1 MMTRYL
7 AGLLAGLLLPGAALA
22 QAPNPAPAGNSNAIT
37 APAQKTIGVPAA
49 RRHSEALIV
58 INARGAKLTG
68 QTLTLDG
75 VAPSATM
82 FASRPARGAGHMPTG
97 SLVDLWSTGSFA
109 KDPPN
114 ATVSAFAKDGSKVT
128 DAVVTLRAPK
138 LAGDKLTFDVA
149 VLEGSLG
156 DADGPASI
164 FIDTIWFSVGGDSG
178 LTYIGQSQTT
188 GGTTPAIG
196 SAHDT
201 STFTGWSNP
210 APSLRPSNSYSSG
223 PLYYGS
229 SRGME
234 SGAGA
239 PPPPD
244 YGSRPACGAPPL
256 LPCY

>member
-1 MMTRYL
+1 MTRYL
-7 AGLLAGLLLPGAALA
+7 AGLFAGLLLPGAALA
-22 QAPNPAPAGNSNAIT
+22 QAPTSATANGPNAIN

-58 INARGAKLTG
+58 LNARGAKLAN
-68 QTLTLDG
+68 QTLTLEG
-75 VAPSATM
+75 VSPSATL
-82 FASRPARGAGHMPTG
+82 FASRPARGAGHMLTG

-114 ATVSAFAKDGSKVT
+114 ATVSAFAKDGTKVT

-138 LAGDKLTFDVA
+138 LSGDKLSFDVA

-156 DADGPASI
+156 DVDGPASV
-164 FIDTIWFSVGGDSG
+164 FIDTIWFGVGGG
-178 LTYIGQSQTT
+178 NGFTYLGQSQTT

-196 SAHDT
+196 SASDT

-210 APSLRPSNSYSSG
+210 APSGPYRPSN
-223 PLYYGS
+223 PYY

-244 YGSRPACGAPPL
+244 
-256 LPCY
+256 

>member
-1 MMTRYL
+1 MMNRFL
-7 AGLLAGLLLPGAALA
+7 AGLFAGLLLPGAALA
-22 QAPNPAPAGNSNAIT
+22 QAPTSASAGNAIT
-37 APAQKTIGVPAA
+37 APAQKTIGVPSA
-49 RRHSEALIV
+49 RKHSEALIV
-58 INARGAKLTG
+58 LNARGAKLSG

-75 VAPSATM
+75 VSPSATL
-82 FASRPARGAGHMPTG
+82 FASRPARGAGHMMLG
-97 SLVDLWSTGSFA
+97 SLVELWGTGSFA

-156 DADGPASI
+156 DADGPASV

-178 LTYIGQSQTT
+178 FTYLGQSQTT
-188 GGTTPAIG
+188 GGTSPAIG
-196 SAHDT
+196 SAQDT

-210 APSLRPSNSYSSG
+210 APSLRPSNPS

-229 SRGME
+229 GGSGRGME

-239 PPPPD
+239 PPPPM
-244 YGSRPACGAPPL
+244 YNQRPACGAPPL